1 MDFASVSWWAYA
13 LAVLGGFGF
22 GALQSL
28 LVKLAV
34 LGKRKARWLYAVK
47 MTVWAVAL
55 VGVGLISLPLLVVF
69 TAAASVAQMV
79 GSALIYAKAKK
90 EAR

>member
-1 MDFASVSWWAYA
+1 MDFASVAWWAYG
-13 LAVLGGFGF
+13 LAVLGGAGF
-22 GALQSL
+22 GVLQSL

-34 LGKRKARWLYAVK
+34 LGRRQAKWLYAVK
-47 MTVWAVAL
+47 MAVWAVAL

-69 TAAASVAQMV
+69 TAAASILQGVA
-79 GSALIYAKAKK
+79 SAVIYKKAQK